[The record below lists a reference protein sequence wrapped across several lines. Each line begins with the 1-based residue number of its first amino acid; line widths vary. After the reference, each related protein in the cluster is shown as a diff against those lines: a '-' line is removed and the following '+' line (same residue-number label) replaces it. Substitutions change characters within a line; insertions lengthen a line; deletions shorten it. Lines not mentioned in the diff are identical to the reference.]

1 VADGI
6 YVGMTGAAAQ
16 ARALDAIA
24 DNLANAQTPGF
35 KAARPAFA
43 SFLPEGGDGTRVSTG
58 AVATG
63 IDRAP
68 GAVRQTGNPLDVLP
82 EGDAFLAVARPGGA
96 VAYTRDG
103 RLSVD
108 ALGRLAAAGGL
119 VLDDA
124 GEPIALPPGEA
135 VRIERDGRVWAGDVE
150 VARLGLHRI
159 EGAVERAGPSLLTP
173 APDARVA
180 PSEAGVRVGEI
191 ELGNVSA
198 VESAVALIEAQRTF
212 DHSMQAIQTYRKLDE
227 RAVEIGRIR

>member
-1 VADGI
+1 MGDGI

-43 SFLPEGGDGTRVSTG
+43 SFLPEGGDGTRVPTA

-68 GAVRQTGNPLDVLP
+68 GAIRQTGNPLDVLP
-82 EGDAFLAVARPGGA
+82 EGDAFLAVARPGGG

-108 ALGRLAAAGGL
+108 AFGRLAAAGGM
-119 VLDDA
+119 VLDTA
-124 GEPIALPPGEA
+124 GGAITLPPDEQ
-135 VRIERDGRVWAGDVE
+135 VRIEGDGRVWAGAVE

-159 EGAVERAGPSLLTP
+159 EGAVERIGPSLLGA
-173 APDARVA
+173 APGARVA
-180 PSEAGVRVGEI
+180 ASEAGVRVGEI
-191 ELGNVSA
+191 ELGNVSTI
-198 VESAVALIEAQRTF
+198 ESAVALIEAQRTF